1 MRKKGHR
8 RGRRDIIGEGGTP
21 GGKEGN
27 LWERRDTVTAGGSG
41 NRSFSWLG
49 KQGQHY

>member
-27 LWERRDTVTAGGSG
+27 LWERRDTAGGSG